1 MRRREM
7 LAGALSLP
15 FVVAATRELGVRP
28 AVGQQAR
35 PFDAGTVRAAA
46 KALAAKPWQ
55 AAKDVLS
62 GPLAKL
68 DYDGYRT
75 IRFDPNRALWAAEK
89 LPFGVQFFHRGFLYK
104 DRVEMY
110 EVADGQA
117 RRIAYDPE
125 MFDLSKVGRL
135 AEGDVGFAGFRIH
148 APMNRPDYF
157 DEVAAFLGASYFRA
171 VAKNHIYGLS
181 ARGLAIKT
189 AEPGGEEFPLFTSFW
204 LERPTQEAGS
214 VVVHALLDS
223 RSAAAAFRFVI
234 RPGEAT
240 IFDVE
245 MALYPRVEIAQVG
258 IAPLTSMFYFAANDR
273 VGVDDFRP
281 AVHDSDGL
289 SMWTGRGE
297 QIWRPIANP
306 TDLQISVFS
315 DTDPRGFGLMQRHR
329 DFRSYQDLEARYE
342 RRPSLWIE
350 PLGKW
355 GAGAVHLVEIP
366 TDKEI
371 HDNVV
376 AFWRPAQPLAAG
388 SEHVLSYRM
397 HWCWEAPWKSEL
409 ARIVETRVGAA
420 FTDRA
425 RLFVLEAAGEMLKND
440 GRERQIKLEASRGKV
455 RNAVAQPNPVTGGWR
470 MSFELLPEGAKA
482 VELRAQLMDGDK
494 PASEVWLY
502 RWTP

>member
-1 MRRREM
+1 L
-7 LAGALSLP
+7 LAGAVSLP
-15 FVVAATRELGVRP
+15 LMLAAARELGVAP
-28 AVGQQAR
+28 VAAEDEA
-35 PFDAGTVRAAA
+35 PFDRNTVRGMA

-55 AAKDVLS
+55 ASKDALS

-75 IRFDPNRALWAAEK
+75 IRFDPGRALWAAEK

-110 EVADGQA
+110 EVADGKA
-117 RRIAYDPE
+117 RRIAYDPA
-125 MFDLSKVGRL
+125 MFDLSKVPPL
-135 AEGDVGFAGFRIH
+135 GDGDFGFAGFRLH

-157 DEVAAFLGASYFRA
+157 DEVTAFLGASYFRA

-189 AEPGGEEFPLFTSFW
+189 AEPQGEEFPLFKAFW
-204 LERPTQEAGS
+204 LERPTVESSSA
-214 VVVHALLDS
+214 VVHALLDS
-223 RSAAAAFRFVI
+223 RSAAAAYRFVI

-245 MALYPRVEIAQVG
+245 MALYPRVEMAQVG
-258 IAPLTSMFYFAANDR
+258 IAPLTSMFFFAANDR

-297 QIWRPIANP
+297 QIWRPLVNP
-306 TDLQISVFS
+306 AELQISVFS
-315 DTDPRGFGLMQRHR
+315 DSDPRGFGLMQRHR
-329 DFRSYQDLEARYE
+329 DFASFRDLEAHYE

-371 HDNVV
+371 HDNIV

-388 SEHVLSYRM
+388 SEQLLAYRM
-397 HWCWEAPWKSEL
+397 HWCWQAPWKTEL
-409 ARIVETRVGAA
+409 ARIAETRVGAA
-420 FTDRA
+420 PSDKA
-425 RLFVLEAAGEMLKND
+425 RLFVLEAAGETLKND
-440 GRERQIKLEASRGKV
+440 GRERKAVVQADHGKV
-455 RNAVAQPNPVTGGWR
+455 RNVVAQPNPVTGGWR
-470 MSFELLPEGAKA
+470 VSFELFPEGARL
-482 VELRAQLMDGDK
+482 VELRAQLMDGDQ

-502 RWTP
+502 RWTS